1 MNRRELMIKDI
12 DFLYFYDGLIDGKLE
27 KRIIELLLENRK
39 YDDIIDI
46 LITENKVGDENAEI

>member
-1 MNRRELMIKDI
+1 MNRGESMIKDV

-27 KRIIELLLENRK
+27 KRMIELLLENRK
-39 YDDIIDI
+39 VDEIIDI

>member
-1 MNRRELMIKDI
+1 MIKDV

-27 KRIIELLLENRK
+27 KRMIELLLENRK
-39 YDDIIDI
+39 VDEIIDI